1 MKKATLFLLI
11 SVSILAC
18 SNDVESVMPSG
29 EKTVRN
35 FSLADFDKIE
45 IKGDVNVHLS
55 RADENNISAETYEN
69 VFDCLEIY
77 VDKRTL
83 NVKIRKM
90 VVFDKDPEITVNIAV
105 GGKLQQLKVSESA
118 KIDTGD
124 AFFFTDDLSVEVE
137 SMARIKAQFDVSK
150 ISLDFEN
157 ADVSELDIRC
167 SEIDIETEAGKALS
181 LQGTGQNCKLE
192 MQSGAILNGFDFTV
206 SSVNAEL
213 WDASRAEMTVLKSI
227 KAKLYGNS
235 VFEYKGDPEVVEI
248 K

>member
-1 MKKATLFLLI
+1 MKKTIFSLLI
-11 SVSILAC
+11 SISVFAC

-29 EKTVRN
+29 EKTARN
-35 FSLADFDKIE
+35 FTLADFDKIE

-69 VFDCLEIY
+69 VFNCLEIY

-90 VVFDKDPEITVNIAV
+90 VVFDKDPEITVNIDV
-105 GGKLQQLKVSESA
+105 SGKLQELKASENA
-118 KIDTGD
+118 KIDTGG
-124 AFFFTDDLSVEVE
+124 AFFFTDELSVEIE
-137 SMARIKAQFDVSK
+137 SLAQIKAKFDVPK
-150 ISLDFEN
+150 ISFDFEN
-157 ADVSELDIRC
+157 ADASELDIRC
-167 SEIDIETEAGKALS
+167 SEINIETEAGKALS
-181 LQGTGQNCKLE
+181 LQGTGQNCELE
-192 MQSGAILNGFDFTV
+192 MKSGAILNGFGFTV

-213 WDASRAEMTVLKSI
+213 RGASRAEMTVLKSI

-235 VFEYKGDPEVVEI
+235 VFEYNGTPEVVEI